1 MAFSYNNSLSSDRDR
16 VRFLISDTDSTNVIY
31 QDSELDGVLG
41 IDSNFFRAAAVAL
54 RARATSFIEKAI
66 LYSVGAGGRSSILS
80 VDRREI
86 IRNFNLLIE
95 SYEARAETPAE
106 GFDRFDFNTDIFGRD
121 RSRYQGDNN
130 VFNDWDI

>member
-1 MAFSYNNSLSSDRDR
+1 MAFSYNNSLSADRDKL
-16 VRFLISDTDSTNVIY
+16 RFLISDTDSSNVIY
-31 QDSELDGVLG
+31 QDSELDGVLS
-41 IDSNFFRAAAVAL
+41 IDSNIFRAAAVAL

-66 LYSVGAGGRSSILS
+66 LYSVGAGGRASILS

-121 RSRYQGDNN
+121 RSRYQGDND